1 MKNLTSN
8 QLFAM
13 FGQFNKADA
22 YCIKVLSAVCY
33 CVSFLIFIQVLG
45 FDCEWVNSNGFS
57 HPVSLVQ
64 FASVS
69 GTCVL
74 VQLQI
79 LALSGIPKTL
89 RSLLSDKRFIV
100 AC

>member
-1 MKNLTSN
+1 MKKNCTSD

-13 FGQFNKADA
+13 FGQFNKADT
-22 YCIKVLSAVCY
+22 YCIKVLPAVC
-33 CVSFLIFIQVLG
+33 CVSFLFFIQALG
-45 FDCEWVNSNGFS
+45 FDCEWVNSNGCS
-57 HPVSLVQ
+57 RPVSLVQ

-79 LALSGIPKTL
+79 LALGGIPKTL
-89 RSLLSDKRFIV
+89 KSLLSDRRFIM
-100 AC
+100 AS